1 MKRFDKGYIYSAL
14 LSDFFGCLVI
24 LFIFLKD
31 FFLDDEAKAEDI
43 IAAIPFFAIAFIVI
57 FLCFIVDR
65 IMYYKTS
72 GYELTETEIKCK
84 RGVFFRKRS
93 VLEYRKVH
101 AINKKQNL
109 FHRIFRIA
117 VLTVDSG
124 STNTSGQ
131 AEITI
136 IEKEDTYPCQFISHK
151 VAPYYLFRVSYY
163 GCRINVEIYHAL
175 SDGIAEMAEEFVD
188 ISSGEIEQYSDF
200 GILQNKDSAYQMVEI
215 EKARPGSFSKEN
227 LATNQEIIEKLKN
240 ISSENINSQIAF
252 YNSEFIR
259 VYETK
264 YRALLQSIGST
275 FETLEVATAQEAD
288 RLLNFDSKSKVKH
301 SHKEKKGNQNKD

>member
-1 MKRFDKGYIYSAL
+1 MSKFKRVLKIILGI
-14 LSDFFGCLVI
+14 LVI
-24 LFIFLKD
+24 SVFLVGIPIVINECYKANCGYSTAWDASAMLGYYGTILGAIITVVTLVATITFTKKQIQRESFLKNESEKWSKLKSIFLDKLSNINPMGTLKEVMD
-31 FFLDDEAKAEDI
+31 NGFIDPTKAI
-43 IAAIPFFAIAFIVI
+43 HI
-57 FLCFIVDR
+57 LQRYQMNC
-65 IMYYKTS
+65 KTS
-72 GYELTETEIKCK
+72 TDLLNAYLNMND
-84 RGVFFRKRS
+84 
-93 VLEYRKVH
+93 YPKVKH
-101 AINKKQNL
+101 LI
-109 FHRIFRIA
+109 
-117 VLTVDSG
+117 
-124 STNTSGQ
+124 
-131 AEITI
+131 
-136 IEKEDTYPCQFISHK
+136 
-151 VAPYYLFRVSYY
+151 
-163 GCRINVEIYHAL
+163 
-175 SDGIAEMAEEFVD
+175 DGIAEMAEEFVD

-200 GILQNKDSAYQMVEI
+200 RILQNKDSAYQMVEI

-259 VYETK
+259 GYETK

>member
-1 MKRFDKGYIYSAL
+1 MSKFKRVLKIILGI
-14 LSDFFGCLVI
+14 LVI
-24 LFIFLKD
+24 SAFLVGIPIVINECYKANCGYSTAWDASAMLGYYGTILGAIITVVTLVATITFTKKQIQRESFLKNESEKWSKLKSIFLDILSNINPMGTLKEVMD
-31 FFLDDEAKAEDI
+31 NGFINPTKAI
-43 IAAIPFFAIAFIVI
+43 HI
-57 FLCFIVDR
+57 LQRYQMNC
-65 IMYYKTS
+65 KTS
-72 GYELTETEIKCK
+72 TDLLNAYLNMND
-84 RGVFFRKRS
+84 
-93 VLEYRKVH
+93 YPKVKH
-101 AINKKQNL
+101 LI
-109 FHRIFRIA
+109 
-117 VLTVDSG
+117 
-124 STNTSGQ
+124 
-131 AEITI
+131 
-136 IEKEDTYPCQFISHK
+136 
-151 VAPYYLFRVSYY
+151 
-163 GCRINVEIYHAL
+163 
-175 SDGIAEMAEEFVD
+175 DGIAEMAEEFVD

-200 GILQNKDSAYQMVEI
+200 RILQNKDSAYQMVEI

-252 YNSEFIR
+252 YNSEFIK

>member
-1 MKRFDKGYIYSAL
+1 MSKFKRVLKIILGI
-14 LSDFFGCLVI
+14 LVI
-24 LFIFLKD
+24 SVFLVGIPIVINECYKANCGYSTAWDASAMLGYYGTILGAIITVVTLVATITFTKKQIQRESFLKNESEKWAKLKSIFLDILSNINPMGTLKEVMD
-31 FFLDDEAKAEDI
+31 NGFIDPTKAI
-43 IAAIPFFAIAFIVI
+43 HI
-57 FLCFIVDR
+57 LQRYQMNC
-65 IMYYKTS
+65 KTS
-72 GYELTETEIKCK
+72 TDLLNAYLNMND
-84 RGVFFRKRS
+84 
-93 VLEYRKVH
+93 YPKVKH
-101 AINKKQNL
+101 LI
-109 FHRIFRIA
+109 
-117 VLTVDSG
+117 
-124 STNTSGQ
+124 
-131 AEITI
+131 
-136 IEKEDTYPCQFISHK
+136 
-151 VAPYYLFRVSYY
+151 
-163 GCRINVEIYHAL
+163 
-175 SDGIAEMAEEFVD
+175 DGIAEMAEEFVD

-200 GILQNKDSAYQMVEI
+200 RILQNKDSAYQMVEI

-252 YNSEFIR
+252 YNSEFIK

>member
-1 MKRFDKGYIYSAL
+1 MN
-14 LSDFFGCLVI
+14 C
-24 LFIFLKD
+24 
-31 FFLDDEAKAEDI
+31 
-43 IAAIPFFAIAFIVI
+43 
-57 FLCFIVDR
+57 
-65 IMYYKTS
+65 KTS
-72 GYELTETEIKCK
+72 TDLLNAYLNMND
-84 RGVFFRKRS
+84 
-93 VLEYRKVH
+93 YPKV
-101 AINKKQNL
+101 
-109 FHRIFRIA
+109 
-117 VLTVDSG
+117 
-124 STNTSGQ
+124 
-131 AEITI
+131 
-136 IEKEDTYPCQFISHK
+136 SH
-151 VAPYYLFRVSYY
+151 L
-163 GCRINVEIYHAL
+163 I
-175 SDGIAEMAEEFVD
+175 DGIAEMAEEFVD

-200 GILQNKDSAYQMVEI
+200 RILQNKDSAYQMVEI

>member
-1 MKRFDKGYIYSAL
+1 MSKFKRVLKIILGI
-14 LSDFFGCLVI
+14 LVI
-24 LFIFLKD
+24 SAFLVGIPIVINECYKANCGYSTAWDASAMLGYYGTILGAIITVVTLVATITFTKKQIQRESFLKNESEKWSKLKSIFLDILSNINPMGTLKEVMD
-31 FFLDDEAKAEDI
+31 NGFIDPTKAI
-43 IAAIPFFAIAFIVI
+43 HI
-57 FLCFIVDR
+57 LQRYQMNC
-65 IMYYKTS
+65 KTS
-72 GYELTETEIKCK
+72 TDLLNAYLNMND
-84 RGVFFRKRS
+84 
-93 VLEYRKVH
+93 YPKVKH
-101 AINKKQNL
+101 LI
-109 FHRIFRIA
+109 
-117 VLTVDSG
+117 
-124 STNTSGQ
+124 
-131 AEITI
+131 
-136 IEKEDTYPCQFISHK
+136 
-151 VAPYYLFRVSYY
+151 
-163 GCRINVEIYHAL
+163 
-175 SDGIAEMAEEFVD
+175 DGIAEMAEEFVD

-200 GILQNKDSAYQMVEI
+200 RILQNKDSAYQMVEI

-275 FETLEVATAQEAD
+275 FETLEVETAQEAD

>member
-1 MKRFDKGYIYSAL
+1 MSKFKRVLKIILGI
-14 LSDFFGCLVI
+14 LVI
-24 LFIFLKD
+24 SAFLVGIPIVINECYKANCGYSTAWDASAMLGYYCTILGAIITVVTLVATITFTKKQIQRESFLKNESEKWSKLKSIFLDILSNINPMGTLKEVMD
-31 FFLDDEAKAEDI
+31 NGFIDPTKAI
-43 IAAIPFFAIAFIVI
+43 HI
-57 FLCFIVDR
+57 LQRYQMNC
-65 IMYYKTS
+65 KTS
-72 GYELTETEIKCK
+72 TDLLNAYLNMND
-84 RGVFFRKRS
+84 
-93 VLEYRKVH
+93 YPKVKH
-101 AINKKQNL
+101 LI
-109 FHRIFRIA
+109 
-117 VLTVDSG
+117 
-124 STNTSGQ
+124 
-131 AEITI
+131 
-136 IEKEDTYPCQFISHK
+136 
-151 VAPYYLFRVSYY
+151 
-163 GCRINVEIYHAL
+163 
-175 SDGIAEMAEEFVD
+175 DGIAEMAEEFVD

-200 GILQNKDSAYQMVEI
+200 RILQNKDSAYQMVEI

>member
-1 MKRFDKGYIYSAL
+1 MSKFKRVLKIILGI
-14 LSDFFGCLVI
+14 LVI
-24 LFIFLKD
+24 SAFLVGIPIVINECYKANCGYSTAWDASAMLGYYGTILGAIITVVTLVATITFTKKQIQRESFLKNESEKWSKLKSIFLDILSNINPMGTLKEVMD
-31 FFLDDEAKAEDI
+31 NGFIDPTKAI
-43 IAAIPFFAIAFIVI
+43 HI
-57 FLCFIVDR
+57 LQRYQMNC
-65 IMYYKTS
+65 KTS
-72 GYELTETEIKCK
+72 TDLLNAYLNMND
-84 RGVFFRKRS
+84 
-93 VLEYRKVH
+93 YPKVKH
-101 AINKKQNL
+101 LI
-109 FHRIFRIA
+109 
-117 VLTVDSG
+117 
-124 STNTSGQ
+124 
-131 AEITI
+131 
-136 IEKEDTYPCQFISHK
+136 
-151 VAPYYLFRVSYY
+151 
-163 GCRINVEIYHAL
+163 
-175 SDGIAEMAEEFVD
+175 DGIAEMAEEFVD

-200 GILQNKDSAYQMVEI
+200 RILQNKDSAYQMVEI
-215 EKARPGSFSKEN
+215 EKARPGSFSTEN

>member
-1 MKRFDKGYIYSAL
+1 MSKFKRVLKIILGI
-14 LSDFFGCLVI
+14 LVI
-24 LFIFLKD
+24 SVFFVGIPIVINECYKANCGYSTAWDASAMLGYYGTILGAIITVVTLVATITFTKKQIQRESFLKNESEKWSKLKSIFLDILSNINPMGTLKEVMD
-31 FFLDDEAKAEDI
+31 NGFINPTKAI
-43 IAAIPFFAIAFIVI
+43 HI
-57 FLCFIVDR
+57 LQRYQMNC
-65 IMYYKTS
+65 KTS
-72 GYELTETEIKCK
+72 TDLLNAYLNMND
-84 RGVFFRKRS
+84 
-93 VLEYRKVH
+93 YPKVKH
-101 AINKKQNL
+101 LI
-109 FHRIFRIA
+109 
-117 VLTVDSG
+117 
-124 STNTSGQ
+124 
-131 AEITI
+131 
-136 IEKEDTYPCQFISHK
+136 
-151 VAPYYLFRVSYY
+151 
-163 GCRINVEIYHAL
+163 
-175 SDGIAEMAEEFVD
+175 DGIAEMAEEFVD

-200 GILQNKDSAYQMVEI
+200 RILQNKDSAYQMVEI

-252 YNSEFIR
+252 YNSEFIK

>member
-1 MKRFDKGYIYSAL
+1 MSKFKRVLKIILGI
-14 LSDFFGCLVI
+14 LVI
-24 LFIFLKD
+24 SAFLVGIPIVINECYKANCGYSTAWDASAMLGYYGTILGAIITVVTLVATITFTKKQIQRESFLKNESEKWSKLKSIFLDILSNINPMGTLKEVMD
-31 FFLDDEAKAEDI
+31 NGFIDPTKAI
-43 IAAIPFFAIAFIVI
+43 HI
-57 FLCFIVDR
+57 LQRYQMNC
-65 IMYYKTS
+65 KTS
-72 GYELTETEIKCK
+72 TDLLNAYLNMND
-84 RGVFFRKRS
+84 
-93 VLEYRKVH
+93 YPKVKH
-101 AINKKQNL
+101 LI
-109 FHRIFRIA
+109 
-117 VLTVDSG
+117 
-124 STNTSGQ
+124 
-131 AEITI
+131 
-136 IEKEDTYPCQFISHK
+136 
-151 VAPYYLFRVSYY
+151 
-163 GCRINVEIYHAL
+163 
-175 SDGIAEMAEEFVD
+175 DGIAEMAEEFVD

-200 GILQNKDSAYQMVEI
+200 RILQNKDSAYQMVEI

-288 RLLNFDSKSKVKH
+288 RLLNFDSKSKVRH

>member
-1 MKRFDKGYIYSAL
+1 MSKFKRVLKIILGI
-14 LSDFFGCLVI
+14 LVI
-24 LFIFLKD
+24 SVFLVGIPIVINECYKANCGYSTAWDASAMLGYYGTILGAIITVVTLVATITFTKKQIQRESFLKNESEKWSKLKSIFLDILSNINPMGTLKEVMD
-31 FFLDDEAKAEDI
+31 NGFIDPTKAI
-43 IAAIPFFAIAFIVI
+43 HI
-57 FLCFIVDR
+57 LQR
-65 IMYYKTS
+65 YQMN
-72 GYELTETEIKCK
+72 CK
-84 RGVFFRKRS
+84 IS
-93 VLEYRKVH
+93 TDLLNAYLNMNDYPKVKH
-101 AINKKQNL
+101 LI
-109 FHRIFRIA
+109 
-117 VLTVDSG
+117 
-124 STNTSGQ
+124 
-131 AEITI
+131 
-136 IEKEDTYPCQFISHK
+136 
-151 VAPYYLFRVSYY
+151 
-163 GCRINVEIYHAL
+163 
-175 SDGIAEMAEEFVD
+175 DGIAEMAEEFVD

-200 GILQNKDSAYQMVEI
+200 RILQNKDSAYQMVEI

>member
-1 MKRFDKGYIYSAL
+1 MSKFKRVLKIILGI
-14 LSDFFGCLVI
+14 LVI
-24 LFIFLKD
+24 SVFLVGIPIAINECYKANCGYSTAWDASAMLGYYGTILGAIITVVTLVTTITFTKKQIQRESFLKNESEKWSKLKSIFLDILSNINPMGTLKEVMD
-31 FFLDDEAKAEDI
+31 NGFIDPTKAI
-43 IAAIPFFAIAFIVI
+43 HI
-57 FLCFIVDR
+57 LQRYQMNC
-65 IMYYKTS
+65 KTS
-72 GYELTETEIKCK
+72 TDLLNAYLNMND
-84 RGVFFRKRS
+84 
-93 VLEYRKVH
+93 YPKVKH
-101 AINKKQNL
+101 LI
-109 FHRIFRIA
+109 
-117 VLTVDSG
+117 
-124 STNTSGQ
+124 
-131 AEITI
+131 
-136 IEKEDTYPCQFISHK
+136 
-151 VAPYYLFRVSYY
+151 
-163 GCRINVEIYHAL
+163 
-175 SDGIAEMAEEFVD
+175 DGIAEMAEEFVD

-200 GILQNKDSAYQMVEI
+200 RILQNKDSAYQMVEI

>member
-1 MKRFDKGYIYSAL
+1 MSKFKRVLKIILGI
-14 LSDFFGCLVI
+14 LVI
-24 LFIFLKD
+24 SVFLVGIPIVINECYKANCGYSTEWDAAAMLGYYGTVLGAIITVVTLVATITFTKKQIQRESFLKNESEKWSKLKSIFLDILSNINPMGTLKEVMD
-31 FFLDDEAKAEDI
+31 NGFIDPTKAI
-43 IAAIPFFAIAFIVI
+43 HI
-57 FLCFIVDR
+57 LQRYQMNC
-65 IMYYKTS
+65 KTS
-72 GYELTETEIKCK
+72 TDLLNAYLNMND
-84 RGVFFRKRS
+84 
-93 VLEYRKVH
+93 YPKVKH
-101 AINKKQNL
+101 LI
-109 FHRIFRIA
+109 
-117 VLTVDSG
+117 
-124 STNTSGQ
+124 
-131 AEITI
+131 
-136 IEKEDTYPCQFISHK
+136 
-151 VAPYYLFRVSYY
+151 
-163 GCRINVEIYHAL
+163 
-175 SDGIAEMAEEFVD
+175 DGIAEMAEEFVD

-200 GILQNKDSAYQMVEI
+200 RILQNKDSAYQMVEI

>member
-1 MKRFDKGYIYSAL
+1 MPKFKRVLKIILGI
-14 LSDFFGCLVI
+14 LVI
-24 LFIFLKD
+24 SAFLVGIPIVINECYKANCGYSTAWDASAMLGYYGTILGAIITVVTLVATITFTKKQIQRESFLKNESEKWSKLKSIFLDILSNINPMGTLKEVMD
-31 FFLDDEAKAEDI
+31 NGFIDPTKAI
-43 IAAIPFFAIAFIVI
+43 HI
-57 FLCFIVDR
+57 LQRYQMNC
-65 IMYYKTS
+65 KTS
-72 GYELTETEIKCK
+72 TDLLNAYLNMND
-84 RGVFFRKRS
+84 
-93 VLEYRKVH
+93 YPKVKH
-101 AINKKQNL
+101 LI
-109 FHRIFRIA
+109 
-117 VLTVDSG
+117 
-124 STNTSGQ
+124 
-131 AEITI
+131 
-136 IEKEDTYPCQFISHK
+136 
-151 VAPYYLFRVSYY
+151 
-163 GCRINVEIYHAL
+163 
-175 SDGIAEMAEEFVD
+175 DGIAEMAEEFVD

-200 GILQNKDSAYQMVEI
+200 RILQNKDSAYQMVEI

>member
-1 MKRFDKGYIYSAL
+1 MSKFKRVLKIILGI
-14 LSDFFGCLVI
+14 LVI
-24 LFIFLKD
+24 SAFLVGIPIVINECYKANCGYSTAWDASAMLGYYGTILGTIITVVTLVATVTFTKKQIQRESFLKNESEKWSKLKSIFLDILSNINPMGTLKEVMD
-31 FFLDDEAKAEDI
+31 NGFIDPTKAI
-43 IAAIPFFAIAFIVI
+43 HI
-57 FLCFIVDR
+57 LQRYQMNC
-65 IMYYKTS
+65 KTS
-72 GYELTETEIKCK
+72 TDLLNAYLNMND
-84 RGVFFRKRS
+84 
-93 VLEYRKVH
+93 YPKVKH
-101 AINKKQNL
+101 LI
-109 FHRIFRIA
+109 
-117 VLTVDSG
+117 
-124 STNTSGQ
+124 
-131 AEITI
+131 
-136 IEKEDTYPCQFISHK
+136 
-151 VAPYYLFRVSYY
+151 
-163 GCRINVEIYHAL
+163 
-175 SDGIAEMAEEFVD
+175 DGIAEMAEEFVD

-200 GILQNKDSAYQMVEI
+200 RILQNKDSAYQMVEI

-240 ISSENINSQIAF
+240 ISNENINSQIAF

>member
-1 MKRFDKGYIYSAL
+1 MSKFKRVLKIILGI
-14 LSDFFGCLVI
+14 LVI
-24 LFIFLKD
+24 SAFLVGIPIVINECYKANCGYSIAWDASAMLGYYGTILGAIITVVTLVATITFTKKQIQRESFLKNESEKWSKLKSIFLDILSNINPMGTLKEVMD
-31 FFLDDEAKAEDI
+31 NGFIDPTKAI
-43 IAAIPFFAIAFIVI
+43 HI
-57 FLCFIVDR
+57 LQRYQMNC
-65 IMYYKTS
+65 KTS
-72 GYELTETEIKCK
+72 TDLLNAYLNMND
-84 RGVFFRKRS
+84 
-93 VLEYRKVH
+93 YPKVKH
-101 AINKKQNL
+101 LI
-109 FHRIFRIA
+109 
-117 VLTVDSG
+117 
-124 STNTSGQ
+124 
-131 AEITI
+131 
-136 IEKEDTYPCQFISHK
+136 
-151 VAPYYLFRVSYY
+151 
-163 GCRINVEIYHAL
+163 
-175 SDGIAEMAEEFVD
+175 DGIAEMAEEFVD

-200 GILQNKDSAYQMVEI
+200 RILQNKDSAYQMVEI

-227 LATNQEIIEKLKN
+227 LATNQEIIKKLKN

>member
-1 MKRFDKGYIYSAL
+1 MSKFKRVLKIILGI
-14 LSDFFGCLVI
+14 LVI
-24 LFIFLKD
+24 SVFLVGIPIAINECYKANCGYSTAWDASAMLGYYGTILGAIITVVTLVATITFTKKQIQRESFLKNESEKWSKLKSIFLDILSNINPMGTLKEVMD
-31 FFLDDEAKAEDI
+31 NGFIDPTKAI
-43 IAAIPFFAIAFIVI
+43 HI
-57 FLCFIVDR
+57 LQRYQMNC
-65 IMYYKTS
+65 KTS
-72 GYELTETEIKCK
+72 TDLLNAYLNMND
-84 RGVFFRKRS
+84 
-93 VLEYRKVH
+93 YPKVKH
-101 AINKKQNL
+101 LI
-109 FHRIFRIA
+109 
-117 VLTVDSG
+117 
-124 STNTSGQ
+124 
-131 AEITI
+131 
-136 IEKEDTYPCQFISHK
+136 
-151 VAPYYLFRVSYY
+151 
-163 GCRINVEIYHAL
+163 
-175 SDGIAEMAEEFVD
+175 DGIAEMAEEFVD

-200 GILQNKDSAYQMVEI
+200 RILQNKDSAYQMVEI
-215 EKARPGSFSKEN
+215 EKARPGSFSTEN

>member
-1 MKRFDKGYIYSAL
+1 MSKFKRVLKIILGI
-14 LSDFFGCLVI
+14 LVI
-24 LFIFLKD
+24 SAFLVGIPIVINECYKANCGYSTAWDASAMLGYYGTILGAIITVVTLVATITFTKKQIQRESFLKNESEKWSKLKSIFLDILSNINPMGTLKEVMD
-31 FFLDDEAKAEDI
+31 NGFINPTKAI
-43 IAAIPFFAIAFIVI
+43 HI
-57 FLCFIVDR
+57 LQRYQMNC
-65 IMYYKTS
+65 KTS
-72 GYELTETEIKCK
+72 TDLLNAYLNMND
-84 RGVFFRKRS
+84 
-93 VLEYRKVH
+93 YPKVKH
-101 AINKKQNL
+101 LI
-109 FHRIFRIA
+109 
-117 VLTVDSG
+117 
-124 STNTSGQ
+124 
-131 AEITI
+131 
-136 IEKEDTYPCQFISHK
+136 
-151 VAPYYLFRVSYY
+151 
-163 GCRINVEIYHAL
+163 
-175 SDGIAEMAEEFVD
+175 DGIAEMAEEFVD

-200 GILQNKDSAYQMVEI
+200 RILQNKDSAYQMVEI

-227 LATNQEIIEKLKN
+227 LATNQEIIKKLKN

>member
-1 MKRFDKGYIYSAL
+1 MSKFKRVLKIILGI
-14 LSDFFGCLVI
+14 LVI
-24 LFIFLKD
+24 SVFLVGIPIVINECYKANCGYSTAWDASAMLGYYGTILGAIITVVTLVATITFTKKQIQRESFLKNESEKWSKLKSIFLDILSNINPMGTLKEVMD
-31 FFLDDEAKAEDI
+31 NGFIDPTKAI
-43 IAAIPFFAIAFIVI
+43 HI
-57 FLCFIVDR
+57 LQRYQMNC
-65 IMYYKTS
+65 KTS
-72 GYELTETEIKCK
+72 TDLLNAYLNMND
-84 RGVFFRKRS
+84 
-93 VLEYRKVH
+93 YPKVKH
-101 AINKKQNL
+101 LI
-109 FHRIFRIA
+109 
-117 VLTVDSG
+117 
-124 STNTSGQ
+124 
-131 AEITI
+131 
-136 IEKEDTYPCQFISHK
+136 
-151 VAPYYLFRVSYY
+151 
-163 GCRINVEIYHAL
+163 
-175 SDGIAEMAEEFVD
+175 DGIAEMAEEFVD

-200 GILQNKDSAYQMVEI
+200 RILQNKDSAYQMVEI

-259 VYETK
+259 VHETK

>member
-1 MKRFDKGYIYSAL
+1 MSKFKRVLKIILGI
-14 LSDFFGCLVI
+14 LVI
-24 LFIFLKD
+24 SAFLVGIPIVINECYKANCGYSTAWDASAMLGYYGTILGAIITVVTLVATITFTKKQIQRESFLKNESEKWSKLKSIFLDILSNINPMGTLKEVMD
-31 FFLDDEAKAEDI
+31 NGFIDPTKAI
-43 IAAIPFFAIAFIVI
+43 HI
-57 FLCFIVDR
+57 LQRYQMNC
-65 IMYYKTS
+65 KTS
-72 GYELTETEIKCK
+72 TDLLNAYLNMND
-84 RGVFFRKRS
+84 
-93 VLEYRKVH
+93 YPKVKH
-101 AINKKQNL
+101 LI
-109 FHRIFRIA
+109 
-117 VLTVDSG
+117 
-124 STNTSGQ
+124 
-131 AEITI
+131 
-136 IEKEDTYPCQFISHK
+136 
-151 VAPYYLFRVSYY
+151 
-163 GCRINVEIYHAL
+163 
-175 SDGIAEMAEEFVD
+175 DGIAEMAEEFVD

-200 GILQNKDSAYQMVEI
+200 RILQNKDSAYQMVEI

-288 RLLNFDSKSKVKH
+288 RLLNFDSKSKLKH

>member
-1 MKRFDKGYIYSAL
+1 MSKFKRVLKIILGI
-14 LSDFFGCLVI
+14 LVI
-24 LFIFLKD
+24 SAFLVGIPIVINECYKANCGYSTAWDASAMLGYYGTILGAIITVVTLVTTITFTKKQIQRESFLKNESEKWSKLKSIFLDILSNINPMVTLKEVMD
-31 FFLDDEAKAEDI
+31 NGFIDPTKAI
-43 IAAIPFFAIAFIVI
+43 HI
-57 FLCFIVDR
+57 LQRYQMNC
-65 IMYYKTS
+65 KTS
-72 GYELTETEIKCK
+72 TDLLNAYLNMND
-84 RGVFFRKRS
+84 
-93 VLEYRKVH
+93 YPKVRH
-101 AINKKQNL
+101 LI
-109 FHRIFRIA
+109 
-117 VLTVDSG
+117 
-124 STNTSGQ
+124 
-131 AEITI
+131 
-136 IEKEDTYPCQFISHK
+136 
-151 VAPYYLFRVSYY
+151 
-163 GCRINVEIYHAL
+163 
-175 SDGIAEMAEEFVD
+175 DGIAEMAEEFVD

-200 GILQNKDSAYQMVEI
+200 RILQNKDSAYQMVEI
-215 EKARPGSFSKEN
+215 EKARLGSFSKEN

>member
-1 MKRFDKGYIYSAL
+1 MSKFKRVLKIILGI
-14 LSDFFGCLVI
+14 LVI
-24 LFIFLKD
+24 SVFLVGIPIVINECYKANCGYSTAWDASAMLGYYGTILGAIITVVTLVATITFTKKQIQRESFLKNESEKWSKLKSIFLDILSNINPMGTLKEVMD
-31 FFLDDEAKAEDI
+31 NGFIDPTKAI
-43 IAAIPFFAIAFIVI
+43 HI
-57 FLCFIVDR
+57 LQRYQMNC
-65 IMYYKTS
+65 KTS
-72 GYELTETEIKCK
+72 TDLLNAYLNMND
-84 RGVFFRKRS
+84 
-93 VLEYRKVH
+93 YPKVKH
-101 AINKKQNL
+101 LI
-109 FHRIFRIA
+109 
-117 VLTVDSG
+117 
-124 STNTSGQ
+124 
-131 AEITI
+131 
-136 IEKEDTYPCQFISHK
+136 
-151 VAPYYLFRVSYY
+151 
-163 GCRINVEIYHAL
+163 
-175 SDGIAEMAEEFVD
+175 DGIAEMAEEFVD

-200 GILQNKDSAYQMVEI
+200 RILQNKDSAYQMVEI

-288 RLLNFDSKSKVKH
+288 RLLNFNSKSKVKH

>member
-1 MKRFDKGYIYSAL
+1 MSKFKRVLKIILGI
-14 LSDFFGCLVI
+14 LVI
-24 LFIFLKD
+24 SVFLVGIPIVINECYKANCGYSTAWDASAMLGYYGTILGAIITVVTLVATITFTKKQIQRESFLKNESEKWAKLKSIFLDILSNINPMGTLKEVMD
-31 FFLDDEAKAEDI
+31 NGFINPTKAI
-43 IAAIPFFAIAFIVI
+43 HI
-57 FLCFIVDR
+57 LQRYQMNC
-65 IMYYKTS
+65 KTS
-72 GYELTETEIKCK
+72 TDLLNAYLNMND
-84 RGVFFRKRS
+84 
-93 VLEYRKVH
+93 YPKVKH
-101 AINKKQNL
+101 LI
-109 FHRIFRIA
+109 
-117 VLTVDSG
+117 
-124 STNTSGQ
+124 
-131 AEITI
+131 
-136 IEKEDTYPCQFISHK
+136 
-151 VAPYYLFRVSYY
+151 
-163 GCRINVEIYHAL
+163 
-175 SDGIAEMAEEFVD
+175 DGIAEMAEEFVD

-200 GILQNKDSAYQMVEI
+200 RILQNKDSAYQMVEI

-275 FETLEVATAQEAD
+275 FETLEVTTAQEAD

>member
-1 MKRFDKGYIYSAL
+1 MSKFKRVLKIILGI
-14 LSDFFGCLVI
+14 LVI
-24 LFIFLKD
+24 SVFLVGIPIAINECYKANCGYSTAWDASAMLGYYGTILGAIITVVTLVATITFTKKQIQRESFLKNESEKWSKLKSIFLDILSNINPMVTLKEVMD
-31 FFLDDEAKAEDI
+31 NGFIDPTKAI
-43 IAAIPFFAIAFIVI
+43 HI
-57 FLCFIVDR
+57 LQRYQMNC
-65 IMYYKTS
+65 KTS
-72 GYELTETEIKCK
+72 TDLLNAYLNMND
-84 RGVFFRKRS
+84 
-93 VLEYRKVH
+93 YPKVRH
-101 AINKKQNL
+101 LI
-109 FHRIFRIA
+109 
-117 VLTVDSG
+117 
-124 STNTSGQ
+124 
-131 AEITI
+131 
-136 IEKEDTYPCQFISHK
+136 
-151 VAPYYLFRVSYY
+151 
-163 GCRINVEIYHAL
+163 
-175 SDGIAEMAEEFVD
+175 DGIAEMAEEFVD

-200 GILQNKDSAYQMVEI
+200 RILQNKDSAYQMVEI

>member
-1 MKRFDKGYIYSAL
+1 MSKFKRVLKII
-14 LSDFFGCLVI
+14 LSILVI
-24 LFIFLKD
+24 SVFLVGIPIVINECYKANCGYSTAWDASAMLGYYGTILGAIITVVTLVATITFTKKQIQRESFLKNESEKWSKLKSIFLDILSNINPMGTLKEVMD
-31 FFLDDEAKAEDI
+31 NGFIDPTKAI
-43 IAAIPFFAIAFIVI
+43 HI
-57 FLCFIVDR
+57 LQRYQMNC
-65 IMYYKTS
+65 KTS
-72 GYELTETEIKCK
+72 TDLLNAYLNMND
-84 RGVFFRKRS
+84 
-93 VLEYRKVH
+93 YPKVKH
-101 AINKKQNL
+101 LI
-109 FHRIFRIA
+109 
-117 VLTVDSG
+117 
-124 STNTSGQ
+124 
-131 AEITI
+131 
-136 IEKEDTYPCQFISHK
+136 
-151 VAPYYLFRVSYY
+151 
-163 GCRINVEIYHAL
+163 
-175 SDGIAEMAEEFVD
+175 DGIAEMAEEFVD

-200 GILQNKDSAYQMVEI
+200 RILQNKDSAYQMVEI

>member
-1 MKRFDKGYIYSAL
+1 MSKFKRVLKIILGI
-14 LSDFFGCLVI
+14 LVI
-24 LFIFLKD
+24 SAFLVGIPIVINECYKANCGYSTAWDASAMLGYYGTILGAIITVVTLVATITFTKKQIQRESFLKNESEKWSKLKSIFLDILSNINPMGTLKEVMD
-31 FFLDDEAKAEDI
+31 NGFIDPTKAI
-43 IAAIPFFAIAFIVI
+43 HI
-57 FLCFIVDR
+57 LQRYQMNC
-65 IMYYKTS
+65 KTS
-72 GYELTETEIKCK
+72 TDLLNAYLNMND
-84 RGVFFRKRS
+84 
-93 VLEYRKVH
+93 YPKVKH
-101 AINKKQNL
+101 LI
-109 FHRIFRIA
+109 
-117 VLTVDSG
+117 
-124 STNTSGQ
+124 
-131 AEITI
+131 
-136 IEKEDTYPCQFISHK
+136 
-151 VAPYYLFRVSYY
+151 
-163 GCRINVEIYHAL
+163 
-175 SDGIAEMAEEFVD
+175 DGIAEMAEEFVD

-200 GILQNKDSAYQMVEI
+200 RILQNKDSAYQMVEI

-240 ISSENINSQIAF
+240 ISSENINSQITF

>member
-1 MKRFDKGYIYSAL
+1 MSKFKRVLKIILGI
-14 LSDFFGCLVI
+14 LVI
-24 LFIFLKD
+24 SAFLVGIPIVINECYKANCGYSTAWDASAMLGYYGTILGAIITVVTLVATITFTKKQIQRESFLKNESEKWSKLKSIFLDILSNINPMVTLKEVMD
-31 FFLDDEAKAEDI
+31 NGFIDPTKAI
-43 IAAIPFFAIAFIVI
+43 HI
-57 FLCFIVDR
+57 LQRYQMNC
-65 IMYYKTS
+65 KTS
-72 GYELTETEIKCK
+72 TDLLNAYLNMND
-84 RGVFFRKRS
+84 
-93 VLEYRKVH
+93 YPKV
-101 AINKKQNL
+101 
-109 FHRIFRIA
+109 
-117 VLTVDSG
+117 
-124 STNTSGQ
+124 
-131 AEITI
+131 
-136 IEKEDTYPCQFISHK
+136 SH
-151 VAPYYLFRVSYY
+151 L
-163 GCRINVEIYHAL
+163 I
-175 SDGIAEMAEEFVD
+175 DGIAEMAEEFVD

-200 GILQNKDSAYQMVEI
+200 RILQNKDSAYQMVEI

-275 FETLEVATAQEAD
+275 FETLEVTTAQEAD

>member
-1 MKRFDKGYIYSAL
+1 MSKFKRVLKIILGI
-14 LSDFFGCLVI
+14 LVI
-24 LFIFLKD
+24 SVFLVGIPIVINECYKANCGYSTAWDASAMLGYYGTILGAIITVVTLVTTITFTKKQIQRESFLKNESEKWSKLKSIFLDILSNINPMGTLKEVMD
-31 FFLDDEAKAEDI
+31 NGFIDPTKAI
-43 IAAIPFFAIAFIVI
+43 HI
-57 FLCFIVDR
+57 LQRYQMNC
-65 IMYYKTS
+65 KTS
-72 GYELTETEIKCK
+72 TDLLNAYLNMND
-84 RGVFFRKRS
+84 
-93 VLEYRKVH
+93 YPKVKH
-101 AINKKQNL
+101 LI
-109 FHRIFRIA
+109 
-117 VLTVDSG
+117 
-124 STNTSGQ
+124 
-131 AEITI
+131 
-136 IEKEDTYPCQFISHK
+136 
-151 VAPYYLFRVSYY
+151 
-163 GCRINVEIYHAL
+163 
-175 SDGIAEMAEEFVD
+175 DGIAEMAEEFVD

-200 GILQNKDSAYQMVEI
+200 RILQNKDSAYQMVEI
-215 EKARPGSFSKEN
+215 EKARPGSFSTEN

>member
-1 MKRFDKGYIYSAL
+1 MSKFKRVLKII
-14 LSDFFGCLVI
+14 LSILVI
-24 LFIFLKD
+24 SVFLVGIPIVINECYKANCGYSTAWDASAMLGYYGTILGAIITVVTLVATITFTKKQIQRESFLKNESEKWSKLKSIFLDILSNINPMGTLKEVMD
-31 FFLDDEAKAEDI
+31 NGFIDPTKAI
-43 IAAIPFFAIAFIVI
+43 HI
-57 FLCFIVDR
+57 LQRYQMNC
-65 IMYYKTS
+65 KTS
-72 GYELTETEIKCK
+72 TDLLNAYLNMND
-84 RGVFFRKRS
+84 
-93 VLEYRKVH
+93 YPKVKH
-101 AINKKQNL
+101 LI
-109 FHRIFRIA
+109 
-117 VLTVDSG
+117 
-124 STNTSGQ
+124 
-131 AEITI
+131 
-136 IEKEDTYPCQFISHK
+136 
-151 VAPYYLFRVSYY
+151 
-163 GCRINVEIYHAL
+163 
-175 SDGIAEMAEEFVD
+175 DGIAEMAEEFVD
-188 ISSGEIEQYSDF
+188 ISSGEIAQYSDF
-200 GILQNKDSAYQMVEI
+200 RILQNKDSAYQMVEI